1 MRKIYFTI
9 MATILIFTSA
19 CGFHSDK
26 LVEELIPEYT
36 NNKSHFITLDG
47 MNVHYRDEGEGLV
60 VLLLHGSNA
69 SLHTWEGWADIL
81 SSDYRVISLDLP
93 GHGLTGPHPKNQ
105 YTWPDAAQFIDNFVN
120 AIEIQNFTIVG
131 NSMGGAIAWHY
142 ALKQAEKVNALVLI
156 DSRGIPSEEPKPPIL
171 RAYSTPVIN
180 DLLTVFTPKWAV
192 DANIADV
199 YGDASKVSDELI
211 ERYFNL
217 TLREGN
223 RDATVYRMT
232 HPSSYALTPRLSD
245 LKMPTL
251 IMWGEKDTWILPK
264 YAYRFKELVPHAK
277 LITYPG
283 LGHTP
288 MEEAPQ
294 KTVKD
299 LKKFIESSL
308 VLHPT

>member
-1 MRKIYFTI
+1 MT
-9 MATILIFTSA
+9 AILILTSG

-26 LVEELIPEYT
+26 PLEELIPEYT
-36 NNKSHFITLDG
+36 NDKSHFVSLDG
-47 MNVHYRDEGEGLV
+47 MNVHYRDEGEGPV

-105 YTWPDAAQFIDNFVN
+105 YAWPEAAQFIDNFVN

-142 ALKQAEKVNALVLI
+142 ALKHPAKVNSLGLI
-156 DSRGIPSEEPKPPIL
+156 ASRGIPSEEPKPPIL
-171 RAYSTPVIN
+171 RAYSTPLIN

-192 DANIADV
+192 GANIADV
-199 YGDASKVSDELI
+199 YGDPSKVSDEMI

-232 HPSSYALTPRLSD
+232 HPSTYASMPNLSD

-264 YAYRFKELVPHAK
+264 YAHRFKKLVPHAK
-277 LITYPG
+277 LITYSE

-294 KTVKD
+294 KTAKD
-299 LKKFIESSL
+299 LKTFLESTPL
-308 VLHPT
+308 LYPG